1 MIAYAARRKVGLEIT
16 FRLVDTDAA
25 GDASPSTSGAENFS
39 VLSSLLSGDAASPGK
54 IMTMEDGL
62 TQTDGTWI
70 IMPEDMQ
77 VPWWSTA
84 LSDAEGLFAH
94 PPSLTMELSSPA
106 SSVGFSMAFDEPA
119 QCWPSEVRITAYNGS
134 QQLSQMTFT
143 VTGPLLVADM
153 PVDGYT
159 KVVTEFLST
168 PKPYRRIKMY
178 SFIFGILR
186 SFDASTL
193 VKATFDYGC
202 SAACESIPSAELI
215 FSFDNRDRKYNLI
228 NPAGI
233 YKYLQDG
240 QEITASMSIDGN
252 KVNVGKYFFTKSEA
266 QDDALTAEITANDI
280 VYAWDR
286 EEYNGGSTGTWTLG
300 TALRTILGADMPLSF
315 GASLE
320 NRIVGKAIPV
330 GTSKREA
337 VKLLCQAARCTC
349 WVDRQGTLV
358 CRALEIASSSADT
371 LDADNL
377 YSMDGVGISERVDSV
392 VLTVR
397 DEFIEDAEEQNY
409 TAGSGVNVKSVTN
422 PCVVD
427 GQAVADWLLN
437 IYRQRLNYDVKS
449 RGNPSLVIGDTIT
462 IYNAYDEPG
471 KAVITKQKLSY
482 NGGLSAQTEAL
493 GEAWE

>member
-25 GDASPSTSGAENFS
+25 GDATPSTSDAENFS
-39 VLSSLLSGDAASPGK
+39 ALPSLLSGDAASPGK

-70 IMPEDMQ
+70 IMAEDMR

-84 LSDAEGLFAH
+84 LSNAEGVFCQ

-119 QCWPSEVRITAYNGS
+119 QCWPSEVRITAYSGS
-134 QQLSQMTFT
+134 QQLAQKTFT
-143 VTGPLLVADM
+143 VTGSLLVADM

-193 VKATFDYGC
+193 VKATFVYGC

-215 FSFDNRDRKYNLI
+215 FSFNNRDRKYNFI
-228 NPAGI
+228 NPTGI

-240 QEITASMSIDGN
+240 QEITTSMSIDGN
-252 KVNVGKYFFTKSEA
+252 EVNVGKYYFTKSEA
-266 QDDALTAEITANDI
+266 QDDALMAEIAANDI

-286 EEYNGGSTGTWTLG
+286 ERYNGGATGTWTLG
-300 TALRTILGADMPLSF
+300 TALRTILGDDVKLEF

-320 NRIVGKAIPV
+320 SRIVGKAIPI

-337 VKLLCQAARCTC
+337 VRLLCQAARCTC
-349 WVDRQGTLV
+349 WVDRQSTLV

-377 YSMDGVGISERVDSV
+377 YSMDGVGTSERVDSV

-397 DEFIEDAEEQNY
+397 DEFIEDAEEQIY
-409 TAGSGVNVKSVTN
+409 TAGSGVKVKSVTN

-437 IYRQRLNYDVKS
+437 IYKQRLNYDVKS
-449 RGNPSLVIGDTIT
+449 RGNPSLLLGDTIT

-471 KAVITKQKLSY
+471 KAVITNQKLSY

-493 GEAWE
+493 GEAWK